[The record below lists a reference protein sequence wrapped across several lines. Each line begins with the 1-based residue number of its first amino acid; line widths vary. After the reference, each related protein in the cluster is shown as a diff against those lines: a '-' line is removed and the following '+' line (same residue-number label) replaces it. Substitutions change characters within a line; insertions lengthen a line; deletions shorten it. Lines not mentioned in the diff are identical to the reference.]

1 MCRNVVTEMSRDWNG
16 PDRNGLTE
24 TARPNRPD
32 RIGQIE
38 KSRTRPPSRYSLQ
51 NAIKFDKVIV
61 LFTVK
66 KHFERYHCMNST
78 SKILRYTF
86 SLCFFILCVCLQYE
100 YTYCRFVIFL
110 EKPSSW
116 LHEQWFI
123 IARNYFTLF
132 GCLIKFQKIGNFIG
146 TVLPSNKIFCKWC
159 FHKISYVV
167 YSTSNSLEKYLHT
180 HVVSSSNHRR

>member
-32 RIGQIE
+32 RIRQIE

-66 KHFERYHCMNST
+66 KHFERYHCMNSA

-86 SLCFFILCVCLQYE
+86 SLCFFILCVCLWVHLLYV
-100 YTYCRFVIFL
+100 C
-110 EKPSSW
+110 
-116 LHEQWFI
+116 H
-123 IARNYFTLF
+123 LF
-132 GCLIKFQKIGNFIG
+132 GKAKLVASW
-146 TVLPSNKIFCKWC
+146 TVIHYSKKLFHFVWLPDQ
-159 FHKISYVV
+159 
-167 YSTSNSLEKYLHT
+167 
-180 HVVSSSNHRR
+180 VSKNRQFYWYCVTF